1 MNQVMNSILSR
12 LNGVKPCGN
21 GWKALCPAHDDQKQ
35 SLHVSEGKD
44 GRVLIHCHAG
54 CSVNNICRALGID
67 LGDLFPPKP
76 KVYAGG
82 KSPVVATYDYRDT
95 NGKLLFQVCRTA
107 DKRFFQRRPDGK
119 GGWLNGLGGIQP
131 VLYRLPEV
139 LQALKQG
146 ETIFIPEGEK
156 DVDNLARL
164 GLAAT
169 CNPMGAGKWRD
180 HYSEHLK
187 GAKAVI
193 LPDND
198 EPGRKHAQQVAQS
211 LYGKAVSVRVLEL
224 PELAEKGDVSDWLTA
239 GGTKDELLRLAAE
252 CPEWRPGPKVI
263 PSIINLADVEPE
275 DVDFFWKPYI
285 PKGKLTIL
293 EGDPGLGKTFL
304 ALNLCAA
311 ATNGWP
317 LPGQDGKPEFVTE
330 PSTVLFMTAED
341 GLADTIVPRLE
352 KMGAD
357 RSKVY
362 CLTGWREAEEAEEK
376 AFTLRDIGALR
387 EALEQVK
394 PALVVI
400 DPLQGYLGP
409 VDMHRANE
417 TRPLLSGLGKLAEE
431 YNCAVI
437 AIRHLSKTG
446 GGKAIYRGLG
456 SIDFTAAARSILL
469 VGEKSS
475 TGEKAMVHTKSSCAE
490 KGVTQGFT
498 ITELDGFMWA
508 GVSSCTAEDLL
519 AIPEKDEKET
529 ETPALDE
536 AVEFF
541 LGILGN
547 GEKVP
552 CKEIREKWKEVG
564 ITDKTARRAREKLG
578 IKFLYGK
585 NGKPNCWY
593 LPDEYLAHTKEH
605 EQDTLGNDVA
615 HTNTDGQDGQDT
627 KTPIESA
634 FGYVAHVAH
643 AQSDG
648 QDTLEYDDIAE
659 GLF

>member
-1 MNQVMNSILSR
+1 MGIKDFLA
-12 LNGVKPCGN
+12 LLEGVKDVN
-21 GWKALCPAHDDQKQ
+21 GGWVALCPAHEDKKQ
-35 SLHVSEGKD
+35 SLSVSEGDD
-44 GRVLIHCHAG
+44 GRILVHCHAG
-54 CSVNNICRALGID
+54 CSVEAICNALGIEVKE
-67 LGDLFPPKP
+67 LFP
-76 KVYAGG
+76 G
-82 KSPVVATYDYRDT
+82 KNQKSSNSNGRGRIVAVYDYHDEE
-95 NGKLLFQVCRTA
+95 GKLLFQVCRT
-107 DKRFFQRRPDGK
+107 KGKGFFQRRPDGN
-119 GGWLNGLGGIQP
+119 GGWINRLGGIKP
-131 VLYRLPEV
+131 VLYRLPQV
-139 LQALKQG
+139 MQAVKRG
-146 ETIFIPEGEK
+146 EIIFIPEGEK
-156 DVDNLARL
+156 DCDNLARL
-164 GLAAT
+164 ELAAT
-169 CNPMGAGKWRD
+169 TSPMGAGKWRD
-180 HYSEHLK
+180 SYSEYLR
-187 GAKAVI
+187 GAKCVI

-198 EPGRKHAQQVAQS
+198 DPGRKHAQQVARS
-211 LYGKAVSVRVLEL
+211 LYGKAASVKVLEL

-252 CPEWRPGPKVI
+252 TLEWKSIGKEVNNKVI
-263 PSIINLADVEPE
+263 PSLVNLADVEPE

-311 ATNGWP
+311 ITNGWP

-362 CLTGWREAEEAEEK
+362 CLTGWRETEEGEEK
-376 AFTLRDIGALR
+376 AFTLKDIPALR
-387 EALEQVK
+387 EALEQVR

-456 SIDFTAAARSILL
+456 SIDFTAAARSVLL
-469 VGEKSS
+469 VGENPS
-475 TGEKAMVHTKSSCAE
+475 TGEKAVVHTKSSCAE
-490 KGVTQGFT
+490 RGVTQGFT

-529 ETPALDE
+529 ESPALEE

-541 LGILGN
+541 LGILEG
-547 GEKVP
+547 GEKIP

-593 LPDEYLAHTKEH
+593 LPDEY
-605 EQDTLGNDVA
+605 VA

-627 KTPIESA
+627 QTPIESA
-634 FGYVAHVAH
+634 FRHVAHVAH

-648 QDTLEYDDIAE
+648 QDTLEYDDIVE

>member
-1 MNQVMNSILSR
+1 M
-12 LNGVKPCGN
+12 
-21 GWKALCPAHDDQKQ
+21 
-35 SLHVSEGKD
+35 
-44 GRVLIHCHAG
+44 
-54 CSVNNICRALGID
+54 
-67 LGDLFPPKP
+67 
-76 KVYAGG
+76 
-82 KSPVVATYDYRDT
+82 
-95 NGKLLFQVCRTA
+95 
-107 DKRFFQRRPDGK
+107 
-119 GGWLNGLGGIQP
+119 
-131 VLYRLPEV
+131 
-139 LQALKQG
+139 QAL
-146 ETIFIPEGEK
+146 
-156 DVDNLARL
+156 
-164 GLAAT
+164 
-169 CNPMGAGKWRD
+169 
-180 HYSEHLK
+180 
-187 GAKAVI
+187 
-193 LPDND
+193 
-198 EPGRKHAQQVAQS
+198 
-211 LYGKAVSVRVLEL
+211 
-224 PELAEKGDVSDWLTA
+224 
-239 GGTKDELLRLAAE
+239 
-252 CPEWRPGPKVI
+252 
-263 PSIINLADVEPE
+263 
-275 DVDFFWKPYI
+275 
-285 PKGKLTIL
+285 
-293 EGDPGLGKTFL
+293 
-304 ALNLCAA
+304 
-311 ATNGWP
+311 TNGWP

-362 CLTGWREAEEAEEK
+362 CLTGWRETEEGEEK
-376 AFTLRDIGALR
+376 AFTLKDIRALR

-456 SIDFTAAARSILL
+456 SIDFTAAARSVLF
-469 VGEKSS
+469 VGENPS
-475 TGEKAMVHTKSSCAE
+475 TGEKAVVHTKSSCAE

-541 LGILGN
+541 LGILG
-547 GEKVP
+547 KVAKRSP
-552 CKEIREKWKEVG
+552 AKKLGKKWKEVG
-564 ITDKTARRAREKLG
+564 ITEMTARRAREKLG

-593 LPDEYLAHTKEH
+593 LPDEYVAHTKEH
-605 EQDTLGNDVA
+605 EQDE
-615 HTNTDGQDGQDT
+615 QDT
-627 KTPIESA
+627 QTPIESA
-634 FGYVAHVAH
+634 FRHVAHVAH
-643 AQSDG
+643 AQSDE
-648 QDTLEYDDIAE
+648 QDTLGNDDIVE
-659 GLF
+659 GVF

>member
-1 MNQVMNSILSR
+1 
-12 LNGVKPCGN
+12 
-21 GWKALCPAHDDQKQ
+21 
-35 SLHVSEGKD
+35 
-44 GRVLIHCHAG
+44 
-54 CSVNNICRALGID
+54 
-67 LGDLFPPKP
+67 
-76 KVYAGG
+76 
-82 KSPVVATYDYRDT
+82 
-95 NGKLLFQVCRTA
+95 
-107 DKRFFQRRPDGK
+107 
-119 GGWLNGLGGIQP
+119 
-131 VLYRLPEV
+131 
-139 LQALKQG
+139 
-146 ETIFIPEGEK
+146 
-156 DVDNLARL
+156 
-164 GLAAT
+164 
-169 CNPMGAGKWRD
+169 
-180 HYSEHLK
+180 
-187 GAKAVI
+187 
-193 LPDND
+193 
-198 EPGRKHAQQVAQS
+198 
-211 LYGKAVSVRVLEL
+211 
-224 PELAEKGDVSDWLTA
+224 
-239 GGTKDELLRLAAE
+239 
-252 CPEWRPGPKVI
+252 
-263 PSIINLADVEPE
+263 
-275 DVDFFWKPYI
+275 
-285 PKGKLTIL
+285 
-293 EGDPGLGKTFL
+293 
-304 ALNLCAA
+304 
-311 ATNGWP
+311 
-317 LPGQDGKPEFVTE
+317 
-330 PSTVLFMTAED
+330 
-341 GLADTIVPRLE
+341 
-352 KMGAD
+352 
-357 RSKVY
+357 
-362 CLTGWREAEEAEEK
+362 
-376 AFTLRDIGALR
+376 
-387 EALEQVK
+387 LEQVK